1 MNQNPPDESST
12 INDSSSGGSNRQGS
26 WKELRGGLTSA
37 RIKSIKYCALS
48 EIPVIGDSISWK
60 RENTVRMYF
69 ENLNSICSHK
79 KGVDKGKY
87 FSTLLDKLEIDCFGA
102 VETNLQW
109 KMMRTSPRKVLDL
122 SHDTKTTYACND
134 NEQTIKKQQGG
145 TCVTIMERYGQYVEN
160 TGKDG
165 TGLGR
170 WSWMKIKGNNGLTT
184 TIIAAYL
191 PCIARKC
198 SLLSIYAQQ
207 TRYWR

>member
-1 MNQNPPDESST
+1 MNRNPPDESST
-12 INDSSSGGSNRQGS
+12 INDSSAGGSNRQGS
-26 WKELRGGLTSA
+26 GKELRGGLTSA

-48 EIPVIGDSISWK
+48 EIPVIGDSISRK

-69 ENLNSICSHK
+69 ENLNGICSHT

-109 KMMRTSPRKVLDL
+109 KITRTSPRKVLDL

-134 NEQTIKKQQGG
+134 NEQTTKKQQGG

-160 TGKDG
+160 TGKDC
-165 TGLGR
+165 TGFGR
-170 WSWMKIKGNNGLTT
+170 RS
-184 TIIAAYL
+184 
-191 PCIARKC
+191 
-198 SLLSIYAQQ
+198 
-207 TRYWR
+207 